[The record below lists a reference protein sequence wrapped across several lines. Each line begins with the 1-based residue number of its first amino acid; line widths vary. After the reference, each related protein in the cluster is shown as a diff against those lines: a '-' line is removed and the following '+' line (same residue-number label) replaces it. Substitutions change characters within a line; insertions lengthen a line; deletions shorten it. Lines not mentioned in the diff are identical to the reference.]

1 MLAAGLLVTIAV
13 LGIMRW
19 RRPDRALDLARPQ
32 AWANQFVVN
41 LPWLE
46 YGLDFGKVP
55 AWGARGVASRS
66 QVYEAQLRALK
77 NVGVRSVSWF
87 LLADGRGTLRF
98 DGEGNPVG
106 FDETF
111 WSDYDAAIGLAR
123 RLDLNIVWVLMDQL
137 WMSPRRTIEVSGK
150 EAVSVGGHASVLEA
164 PAQRRAFLER
174 ALRPLFARH
183 AGEPGIA
190 GWILL
195 NEPDNPMTKGWVS
208 KVAVHTFIEEMVQL
222 ARQVAPD
229 QRLGVAFNDLESL
242 AVAASD
248 RALEHLDFVVF
259 HHYARELP
267 VPASHLRQALR
278 MGAQPIYIGEFD
290 LRIAQ
295 DPSSMAAFLR
305 WTHALG
311 YDGAWP
317 WSLNAPRDEAEAPLA
332 AIAQIQSAQQAT
344 AATSQVPA
352 RPADFGKR
360 RTSPEAK
367 LGASGPDWQRW
378 LADGAK
384 LLERE
389 TPATSL
395 AERRRELTQELSK
408 LEKVVA
414 EQAGQLET
422 DVVRCIAENRGWLDR
437 AAGEERERAQLAL
450 AGCEQHKQRSM
461 AWKLDAEARIAEVRG
476 LFIDLERK
484 EWRRK
489 LYVPFWTEELA
500 WATRAGLQ
508 PARPPGQ

>member
-1 MLAAGLLVTIAV
+1 MLAAGLLVAIVV
-13 LGIMRW
+13 LGVMRR

-41 LPWLE
+41 LPWLA

-55 AWGARGVASRS
+55 AWGARGVASRAP
-66 QVYEAQLRALK
+66 VYEAQLRTLRD
-77 NVGVRSVSWF
+77 VGVRSVSWF
-87 LLADGRGTLRF
+87 LLADGRSALRF
-98 DGEGNPVG
+98 DGEGNPLG

-111 WSDYDAAIGLAR
+111 WSDYDAAIDLAR
-123 RLDLNIVWVLMDQL
+123 RLDLNIVWVLVDQL
-137 WMSPRRTIEVSGK
+137 WMSPRRTIEIPGK
-150 EAVSVGGHASVLEA
+150 EPVSVGGHASVLEV

-183 AGEPGIA
+183 ARAPGIA

-208 KVAVHTFIEEMVQL
+208 KAAVHTFVDEVVQL
-222 ARQVAPD
+222 ARQEARD
-229 QRLGVAFNDLESL
+229 QRVGVAFNDLESL
-242 AVAASD
+242 AVAASEG
-248 RALEHLDFVVF
+248 ALERLDFVVF

-267 VPASHLRQALR
+267 VPASHLRQTLR

-290 LRIAQ
+290 VRIA
-295 DPSSMAAFLR
+295 PSSMAGFLR

-317 WSLNAPRDEAEAPLA
+317 WSVNAPRDEAEAPLA

-352 RPADFGKR
+352 RPANFGER
-360 RTSPEAK
+360 RTNPRARPDVSE
-367 LGASGPDWQRW
+367 LDWQRW
-378 LADGAK
+378 LADGTT

-389 TPATSL
+389 TPAASL

-422 DVVRCIAENRGWLDR
+422 DVVRCIAENRGWLER
-437 AAGEERERAQLAL
+437 AAGEVRERARLAL
-450 AGCEQHKQRSM
+450 AGCERHKERSLG
-461 AWKLDAEARIAEVRG
+461 WKVEAEARIAEVRG
-476 LFIDLERK
+476 LFIDLEKK

-500 WATRAGLQ
+500 WAARAGLQ
-508 PARPPGQ
+508 PARKP